1 MNSLIIQH
9 FSFAAITYN
18 KKQFSSILPYILF
31 KSLATQ
37 GFAHSFFNL
46 FLPPTNINM
55 LCSLVTISACRCPCD
70 TVLKGFRSVVGE
82 FCGFGGKKHYQD
94 LYKMITFRSSHPN
107 KPYTHYEQI
116 TSEYFHEQI
125 TCSLE
130 TKISISTD
138 HSSPTNS
145 S

>member
-37 GFAHSFFNL
+37 RFAHSFFNL

-70 TVLKGFRSVVGE
+70 STERIQV
-82 FCGFGGKKHYQD
+82 CGGRILRIWGKKHYQD